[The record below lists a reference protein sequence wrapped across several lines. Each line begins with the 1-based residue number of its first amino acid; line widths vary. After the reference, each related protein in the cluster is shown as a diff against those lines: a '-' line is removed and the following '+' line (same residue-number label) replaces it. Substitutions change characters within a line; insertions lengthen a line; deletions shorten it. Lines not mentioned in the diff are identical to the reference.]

1 MGFDEFEQRIGLERG
16 KKVNTSLIFYQESN
30 YKFEYDF
37 EFVED
42 YVLGLIDEL
51 IEMFWIN
58 CYG

>member
-1 MGFDEFEQRIGLERG
+1 VGFDEFEQRIGLECR
-16 KKVNTSLIFYQESN
+16 KKVSTSLIFYQESN

-58 CYG
+58 CYR

>member
-1 MGFDEFEQRIGLERG
+1 VGFDEFEQRIGLECW
-16 KKVNTSLIFYQESN
+16 KKVSTSLIFYQESN

-58 CYG
+58 CYR